1 MATKVTMPQMGFD
14 MTEGKV
20 ARWLKKVGDPVKQ
33 GEAVVEIETDKVNIE
48 SEAQGNGVLREIL
61 VVDGTTVPVGAMIAI
76 IGAPDEDLTALK
88 AEAGLVAAPPERS
101 AAESK
106 GAEKPAAPAQPIE
119 HPERSAAESKEAVP
133 AAAPVTAGN
142 GRIKAS
148 PLAKRIAQEK
158 GINLAQL
165 AGTGPGGRIVKRDVE
180 TATPVIA
187 AAPVVAPVAFA
198 QPIVA
203 QPGILGPSILKAE
216 EITPTKLRQTIARRM
231 VASKQTVPHFYVTSE
246 IDMAEAMALR
256 SKLNTLVDEAGKISV
271 NDMVLKAAAV
281 ALTRFP
287 GINASFGENVIVRHG
302 TVNMGIAVALEQGLI
317 TVVVAEADRKPLAQI
332 AREAKD
338 IVNRAKNGK
347 ARPEEMQGST
357 FTVSNLGMFDVDQF
371 VAIINPPEAAI
382 LAVGSVRDV
391 PVVKN
396 GQVVPGK
403 TMKVTIS
410 ADHRV
415 TDGVEAAKFL
425 QEVKKNLEEPLRLL
439 L

>member
-20 ARWLKKVGDPVKQ
+20 ARWLKKVGDPVKH

-48 SEAQGNGVLREIL
+48 SEAQGDGVLREIL
-61 VVDGTTVPVGAMIAI
+61 VSEGTTVPVKTMIAI
-76 IGAPDEDLTALK
+76 IGAPDEDLTAIK
-88 AEAGLVAAPPERS
+88 AEAGFVTEGAGAAS
-101 AAESK
+101 
-106 GAEKPAAPAQPIE
+106 AQPIAAKQAAT
-119 HPERSAAESKEAVP
+119 PTAVTPAAE
-133 AAAPVTAGN
+133 GN
-142 GRIKAS
+142 GRVKAS

-165 AGTGPGGRIVKRDVE
+165 SGTGPGGRIVKRDLESIAAPAV
-180 TATPVIA
+180 PVAA
-187 AAPVVAPVAFA
+187 AAPVVFA
-198 QPIVA
+198 QPIAASAPAVA
-203 QPGILGPSILKAE
+203 QPSILGPSILKAE
-216 EITPTKLRQTIARRM
+216 EITPTKLRQTIAKRM
-231 VASKQTVPHFYVTSE
+231 VASKQTVPHFYVTNE
-246 IDMAEAMALR
+246 VDMAEAMALR
-256 SKLNTLVDEAGKISV
+256 TKLNALVDEAGKISV

-281 ALTRFP
+281 ALTHFP
-287 GINASFGENVIVRHG
+287 GINASFGENAIVRHG

-317 TVVVAEADRKPLAQI
+317 TVVVADADRKPLAQI
-332 AREAKD
+332 AREARD

-357 FTVSNLGMFDVDQF
+357 FTVSNLGMFDVDEF

-403 TMKVTIS
+403 TMKITIS

-415 TDGVEAAKFL
+415 TDGAEAAKFL
-425 QEVKKNLEEPLRLL
+425 QEMKKNLEEPLRLL
-439 L
+439 V

>member
-20 ARWLKKVGDPVKQ
+20 ARWLKKVGDPVKK

-61 VVDGTTVPVGAMIAI
+61 VGDGTTVPVGTMIAI
-76 IGAPDEDLTALK
+76 IGAADEDLTAIK
-88 AEAGLVAAPPERS
+88 AEAGLVAAPVVEKPS
-101 AAESK
+101 AA
-106 GAEKPAAPAQPIE
+106 AQPIGE
-119 HPERSAAESKEAVP
+119 T
-133 AAAPVTAGN
+133 AAPTAVAPSTEGN
-142 GRIKAS
+142 GRIKVS
-148 PLAKRIAQEK
+148 PLARRIAKEK
-158 GINLAQL
+158 GVNLAQL
-165 AGTGPGGRIVKRDVE
+165 IGTGPGGRIVKRDVE
-180 TATPVIA
+180 TFTPAIA
-187 AAPVVAPVAFA
+187 AVPVTAPTVFA

-203 QPGILGPSILKAE
+203 AAPAVAQPSVLWPSVLKAE
-216 EITPTKLRQTIARRM
+216 EVTPTKLRQTIAKRM

-246 IDMAEAMALR
+246 IEMSEAMALR
-256 SKLNTLVDEAGKISV
+256 AKLNALVDEAGKISV
-271 NDMVLKAAAV
+271 NDMVLKAAAN
-281 ALTRFP
+281 ALTHFP
-287 GINASFGENVIVRHG
+287 GINASLGENVIVRHG
-302 TVNMGIAVALEQGLI
+302 TVNMGVAVALEQGLI
-317 TVVVAEADRKPLAQI
+317 TVVVADADRKPLAQI

-357 FTVSNLGMFDVDQF
+357 FTVSNLGMFDVDEF

-415 TDGVEAAKFL
+415 TDGAEAAKFL

-439 L
+439 V

>member
-61 VVDGTTVPVGAMIAI
+61 VSDGTTVPVGSLIAI
-76 IGAPDEDLTALK
+76 IGAPDEDLTTIK
-88 AEAGLVAAPPERS
+88 AEAGLVAAPAAEKS
-101 AAESK
+101 AA
-106 GAEKPAAPAQPIE
+106 AAQPIVE
-119 HPERSAAESKEAVP
+119 AATP
-133 AAAPVTAGN
+133 AAAVVAEGN
-142 GRIKAS
+142 GRIKVS
-148 PLAKRIAQEK
+148 PLARRIAKEK
-158 GINLAQL
+158 GISLAQL
-165 AGTGPGGRIVKRDVE
+165 SGTGPGGRIVKRDVE
-180 TATPVIA
+180 SFTPTIA
-187 AAPVVAPVAFA
+187 AAPVTFA

-203 QPGILGPSILKAE
+203 AAPAVAQPSILGPGVLKAE
-216 EITPTKLRQTIARRM
+216 EVAPTKLRQTIAKRM

-246 IDMAEAMALR
+246 IDMSEAMALR
-256 SKLNTLVDEAGKISV
+256 TKLNALVDDAGKISV
-271 NDMVLKAAAV
+271 NDMVLKAAAN
-281 ALTRFP
+281 ALTHFP

-317 TVVVAEADRKPLAQI
+317 TVVVADADRKPLAQI

-357 FTVSNLGMFDVDQF
+357 FTVSNLGMFDVDEF
-371 VAIINPPEAAI
+371 IAIINPPEAAI

-415 TDGVEAAKFL
+415 TDGAEAAKFL
-425 QEVKKNLEEPLRLL
+425 QEVKKNLEEPLRLVV
-439 L
+439 

>member
-20 ARWLKKVGDPVKQ
+20 ARWLKKVGDPVKH

-48 SEAQGNGVLREIL
+48 SEAQGDGVLREIL
-61 VVDGTTVPVGAMIAI
+61 VSEGDTVPVKTMIAI

-88 AEAGLVAAPPERS
+88 AEAGLVAAPADTD
-101 AAESK
+101 AAAS
-106 GAEKPAAPAQPIE
+106 AQPMV
-119 HPERSAAESKEAVP
+119 PE
-133 AAAPVTAGN
+133 AAPVAVAPAVEGN
-142 GRIKAS
+142 GRVKAS

-165 AGTGPGGRIVKRDVE
+165 TGTGPGGRIVKRDLE
-180 TATPVIA
+180 SIAA
-187 AAPVVAPVAFA
+187 AAPVVATTPAVFA
-198 QPIVA
+198 QPIAASAPAVT
-203 QPGILGPSILKAE
+203 QPSILGPSILKAE
-216 EITPTKLRQTIARRM
+216 EITPTKLRQTIAKRM
-231 VASKQTVPHFYVTSE
+231 VASKQTVPHFYVTNE
-246 IDMAEAMALR
+246 VDMAEAMSLR
-256 SKLNTLVDEAGKISV
+256 AKLNTLVDDAGKISV
-271 NDMVLKAAAV
+271 NDLVLKAAAV
-281 ALTRFP
+281 ALTHFP
-287 GINASFGENVIVRHG
+287 GINASFGENAIVRHG

-317 TVVVAEADRKPLAQI
+317 TVVVADADRKPLAQI

-403 TMKVTIS
+403 TMKITIS

-415 TDGVEAAKFL
+415 TDGAEAAKFL

-439 L
+439 V

>member
-1 MATKVTMPQMGFD
+1 MGFD

-61 VVDGTTVPVGAMIAI
+61 VVDGTTVPVGTMIAI
-76 IGAPDEDLTALK
+76 IGAPDEDLTAIK
-88 AEAGLVAAPPERS
+88 AEAGLVAVHPEQS

-106 GAEKPAAPAQPIE
+106 GAEKPAVTAQ
-119 HPERSAAESKEAVP
+119 STAVP
-133 AAAPVTAGN
+133 AVTPVAEGD

-148 PLAKRIAQEK
+148 PLAKRIAKEK
-158 GINLAQL
+158 GVNLAQL

-180 TATPVIA
+180 TATPVSA
-187 AAPVVAPVAFA
+187 AAPVAAPVAFA
-198 QPIVA
+198 QPIAAAAPAVA
-203 QPGILGPSILKAE
+203 QPGILGPSLLKAE

-231 VASKQTVPHFYVTSE
+231 TASKQTVPHFYVTSE

-256 SKLNTLVDEAGKISV
+256 ATLNTLVDEAGKISV
-271 NDMVLKAAAV
+271 NDLVLKAAAL

-317 TVVVAEADRKPLAQI
+317 TVVVADADRKPLAQI

-357 FTVSNLGMFDVDQF
+357 FTVSNLGMFDVDEF

-382 LAVGSVRDV
+382 LAVSSVRDV
-391 PVVKN
+391 PVLKN
-396 GQVVPGK
+396 GQVAPGK

-439 L
+439 V

>member
-148 PLAKRIAQEK
+148 PLAKRMAQEK

-187 AAPVVAPVAFA
+187 AAFA

>member
-61 VVDGTTVPVGAMIAI
+61 VGDGTTVPVGTMIAI
-76 IGAPDEDLTALK
+76 IGAPDEDLSAIK
-88 AEAGLVAAPPERS
+88 AEAGLVAAP
-101 AAESK
+101 A
-106 GAEKPAAPAQPIE
+106 AEKPAAPARPIDA
-119 HPERSAAESKEAVP
+119 ER
-133 AAAPVTAGN
+133 AAAPVGVTPVAEGN

-148 PLAKRIAQEK
+148 PLARRIAREK

-180 TATPVIA
+180 TATPALA
-187 AAPVVAPVAFA
+187 AAPVVFA
-198 QPIVA
+198 QPIVAAAPAVA
-203 QPGILGPSILKAE
+203 QPGILGPSLLKAE
-216 EITPTKLRQTIARRM
+216 EITPTKLRQTIAKRM

-246 IDMAEAMALR
+246 IDLAEAMALR
-256 SKLNTLVDEAGKISV
+256 SKLNALLDEAGKISV
-271 NDMVLKAAAV
+271 NDMVLKAAAL

-317 TVVVAEADRKPLAQI
+317 TVVVADADRKPLAQI
-332 AREAKD
+332 AREARD
-338 IVNRAKNGK
+338 IVNRVKNGK

-357 FTVSNLGMFDVDQF
+357 FTVSNLGMFDVEEF

-403 TMKVTIS
+403 LMKVTIS

-415 TDGVEAAKFL
+415 TDGAEAAKFL

-439 L
+439 V

>member
-20 ARWLKKVGDPVKQ
+20 ARWLKKVGDPVKH

-48 SEAQGNGVLREIL
+48 SEAQGDGVLREIL
-61 VVDGTTVPVGAMIAI
+61 VSEGTTVPVKTMIAI
-76 IGAPDEDLTALK
+76 IGAPDEDLTAIK
-88 AEAGLVAAPPERS
+88 AEAGFVTEGAGATSVQPIAS
-101 AAESK
+101 AATPT
-106 GAEKPAAPAQPIE
+106 AVAPASE
-119 HPERSAAESKEAVP
+119 
-133 AAAPVTAGN
+133 GN
-142 GRIKAS
+142 GRVKAS

-165 AGTGPGGRIVKRDVE
+165 SGTGPGGRIVKRDLE
-180 TATPVIA
+180 SIA
-187 AAPVVAPVAFA
+187 AAIPAVAAAPAVAPTAFA
-198 QPIVA
+198 QPIAASAPTVA
-203 QPGILGPSILKAE
+203 QPSILGPSILKAE
-216 EITPTKLRQTIARRM
+216 EITPTKLRQTIAKRM
-231 VASKQTVPHFYVTSE
+231 VASKQTVPHFYVTNE
-246 IDMAEAMALR
+246 VDMAEAMALR
-256 SKLNTLVDEAGKISV
+256 AKLNALVDEAGKISV

-281 ALTRFP
+281 ALTHFP

-317 TVVVAEADRKPLAQI
+317 TVVVADADRKPLAQI

-382 LAVGSVRDV
+382 LAVGAVRDV

-403 TMKVTIS
+403 TMKITIS

-415 TDGVEAAKFL
+415 TDGAEAAKFL

-439 L
+439 V

>member
-1 MATKVTMPQMGFD
+1 
-14 MTEGKV
+14 
-20 ARWLKKVGDPVKQ
+20 
-33 GEAVVEIETDKVNIE
+33 
-48 SEAQGNGVLREIL
+48 
-61 VVDGTTVPVGAMIAI
+61 
-76 IGAPDEDLTALK
+76 
-88 AEAGLVAAPPERS
+88 
-101 AAESK
+101 
-106 GAEKPAAPAQPIE
+106 
-119 HPERSAAESKEAVP
+119 
-133 AAAPVTAGN
+133 
-142 GRIKAS
+142 
-148 PLAKRIAQEK
+148 
-158 GINLAQL
+158 
-165 AGTGPGGRIVKRDVE
+165 
-180 TATPVIA
+180 
-187 AAPVVAPVAFA
+187 
-198 QPIVA
+198 
-203 QPGILGPSILKAE
+203 
-216 EITPTKLRQTIARRM
+216 
-231 VASKQTVPHFYVTSE
+231 
-246 IDMAEAMALR
+246 MALR
-256 SKLNTLVDEAGKISV
+256 AKLNTLIDEAGKISV

-281 ALTRFP
+281 ALTHFP
-287 GINASFGENVIVRHG
+287 GINASFGENTIVRHG

-317 TVVVAEADRKPLAQI
+317 TVVVADADRKPLAQI

-415 TDGVEAAKFL
+415 TDGAEAAKFL

-439 L
+439 V